1 MTIIQK
7 NRAEIFTIISN
18 EIVGRID
25 PYYYKPEFKEL
36 ESKLKNSKW
45 EIRELYEIATLQ
57 YGLGEEAKD
66 IGQIPYLRITDI
78 DENGNLIK
86 QNLKFLFEKKEF
98 EGYVLKKKD
107 ILVARIGATFGKTI
121 YFNEEEKFYFAGY
134 LIRINLDKNL
144 ISPKYYFYFC
154 QTSIYWKLAN
164 KLVSG
169 GGQPQFNA
177 NTISNLKIPIPP
189 KDIQEKIISI
199 MDSAYFLKKEAEKK
213 AKDLIESID
222 DFVLEKLGIEIPNL
236 EEEMTFFVFS
246 NELENNRIDS
256 EFHQKKY
263 KQINKALESGRYEVK
278 EVRELIEYVKK
289 GIEVGSQEYLE
300 VGKKFLR
307 VADFDNFGI
316 YENKLKYISDK
327 LFEVNK
333 DFQPEKEEILFSKD
347 GTIGLCKVLEYNFD
361 GIISSGILRIK
372 VKENINN
379 YFLSY
384 LLKNKYMTSLF
395 ENLSIGQIIKHLN
408 IENILNLK
416 IPIPP
421 LPIQKEI
428 AEEVKKR
435 LEKAKKLK
443 QEANENLEKAK
454 KEVED
459 ILLQPK

>member
-1 MTIIQK
+1 M
-7 NRAEIFTIISN
+7 RSEIFTITSN

-25 PYYYKPEFKEL
+25 PYYYKPELKEL
-36 ESKLKNSKW
+36 EDRLENSKW
-45 EIRELYEIATLQ
+45 ESKKLNEIATFENEIWDQKNIFENFFSYIEISEINLET
-57 YGLGEEAKD
+57 GKIENIPKIKIEEAPSRAKKIVREND
-66 IGQIPYLRITDI
+66 IIISLTRPYRGAISKI
-78 DENGNLIK
+78 EK
-86 QNLKFLFEKKEF
+86 EQNLNICSTGFSVIRNFKIENLNITYLFFYLKSYISLKQMEKRMTGGNYPAIVE
-98 EGYVLKKKD
+98 EELKKIK
-107 ILVARIGATFGKTI
+107 IL
-121 YFNEEEKFYFAGY
+121 
-134 LIRINLDKNL
+134 
-144 ISPKYYFYFC
+144 
-154 QTSIYWKLAN
+154 
-164 KLVSG
+164 
-169 GGQPQFNA
+169 
-177 NTISNLKIPIPP
+177 IPP

-222 DFVLEKLGIEIPNL
+222 DFVLEKLEIRIPNL
-236 EEEMTFFVFS
+236 EEEMIFEVS
-246 NELENNRIDS
+246 SEELENNRIDS

-263 KQINKALESGRYEVK
+263 KQIKKALESGKYELK
-278 EVRELIEYVKK
+278 EVRELIEYMKK

-307 VADFDNFGI
+307 VADFDNFEI

-421 LPIQKEI
+421 LQIQKEI

-459 ILLQPK
+459 VLLQTK